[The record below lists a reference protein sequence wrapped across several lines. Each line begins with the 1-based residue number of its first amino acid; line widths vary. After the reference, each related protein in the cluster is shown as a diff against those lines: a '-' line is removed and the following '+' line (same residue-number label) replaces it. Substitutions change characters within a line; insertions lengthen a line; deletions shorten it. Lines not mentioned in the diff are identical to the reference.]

1 MLAAFF
7 RNLLRKKQTE
17 QELDDELR
25 AYLELNTAENMRCGM
40 SPEGAL
46 QKARRDL
53 GGMEQVKAI
62 IGRSSSKAARLTRPA
77 FTIPPITGPSLPA
90 ISKPSASPSGVAAR
104 SKLETTRTT
113 LSSWSSTKR
122 WRAGSGPMRIRWEN
136 A

>member
-25 AYLELNTAENMRCGM
+25 AYLELTTAENVRGGM

-53 GGMEQVKAI
+53 GGMEQVKESVRDVRAGVSLEILMQDIRYALRSLRKNSGFTTVAI
-62 IGRSSSKAARLTRPA
+62 LTLGLSIGANTTIFSVVKIGRAH
-77 FTIPPITGPSLPA
+77 
-90 ISKPSASPSGVAAR
+90 V
-104 SKLETTRTT
+104 
-113 LSSWSSTKR
+113 
-122 WRAGSGPMRIRWEN
+122 
-136 A
+136 